1 MVFAW
6 KRVIKVWSV
15 VTEILNLRILSG
27 EFFLV
32 PKYSQSI
39 YLLPTHTFL
48 KLCPLKLVSV

>member
-6 KRVIKVWSV
+6 KRVIKIWSV
-15 VTEILNLRILSG
+15 VTEILNLRMSG
-27 EFFLV
+27 EFFLL